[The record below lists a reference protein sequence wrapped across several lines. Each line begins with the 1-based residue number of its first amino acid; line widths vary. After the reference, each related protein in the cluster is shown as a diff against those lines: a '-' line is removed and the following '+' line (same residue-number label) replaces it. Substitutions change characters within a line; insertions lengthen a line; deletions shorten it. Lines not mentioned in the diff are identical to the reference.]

1 MNKRKL
7 GTILATIAGVGLFV
21 CFVLFTVGGF
31 MSVRYMKNSPLV
43 IIGFVGFAGCIVL
56 LVVSAVI
63 RHSGDIKTLTT
74 KSTSFMENMVDAGKS
89 ILDKVS
95 SMNSITCAYCGT
107 VYDKKEGKCPNC
119 GSSNREE

>member
-21 CFVLFTVGGF
+21 CFILFTVGGF
-31 MSVRYMKNSPLV
+31 MSVRYLRNSPLTM
-43 IIGFVGFAGCIVL
+43 IGFIGFGLCMGL

-63 RHSGDIKTLTT
+63 RHNGDIKTLAS
-74 KSTSFMENMVDAGKS
+74 KPTSFMDEMVDASKS

-95 SMNSITCAYCGT
+95 SINNITCAYCGT

-119 GSSNREE
+119 GSSNKE

>member
-1 MNKRKL
+1 
-7 GTILATIAGVGLFV
+7 
-21 CFVLFTVGGF
+21 
-31 MSVRYMKNSPLV
+31 MSVRYMKNSPL
-43 IIGFVGFAGCIVL
+43 IIISFIGFTVCMGL

-74 KSTSFMENMVDAGKS
+74 KPTSFMENMVDAGKS

-95 SMNSITCAYCGT
+95 SINSITCAYCGT